1 MTITALTVLGGLAL
15 WTLIALGVGLVVGRL
30 IATGPDEPSWQDEQD
45 TRQYDELMRV
55 TRKGTDQ

>member
-1 MTITALTVLGGLAL
+1 MTLFTMLGGLAI

-30 IATGPDEPSWQDEQD
+30 IATDEPSWQDEQD
-45 TRQYDELMRV
+45 HRQYDELMRV